1 MVGGDSMDD
10 DKKKLGY
17 RPNIE
22 YEEDYYSEGAIKPT
36 KNDDDDQSNDSNIE
50 YDNGIM
56 DHIQDNID
64 HLVQVIPILP
74 DELQTAVNQ
83 VFKPI
88 FNDWYSN
95 LKGHNY
101 PKYIPTPGKPIITPG
116 KPGGGD
122 PGGYDPGETYPWE
135 PGEPKPPHKH
145 DPIIYTPEIGE
156 PVIPPWEPFTP
167 GEIPIIDDLFA
178 PSSPFIVTYEEID
191 PIKIIGLEYTKN
203 SADLYL
209 YYTNK
214 LKNVL
219 DRYCF
224 TSISSII
231 TSNKKTGD
239 NKSEEFL
246 LGNLTMADI
255 NVDANLKHLVD
266 IGIRGEVTG
275 LLKLQFCLN
284 VFSLESTLY
293 HMKNFKVCK
302 DLRTRYEEEKMSAD
316 GTKEGSKSDR
326 MLTGL
331 RETYDKKY
339 ETSYINLYK
348 HLNSSVAVLEET
360 LNAYLLAISAKETLL
375 KKGGKN

>member
-1 MVGGDSMDD
+1 MDD
-10 DKKKLGY
+10 NKKKLGY

-36 KNDDDDQSNDSNIE
+36 ENDDDIQSNGSDVE

-88 FNDWYSN
+88 FNDWYTN
-95 LKGHNY
+95 LRNYNY
-101 PKYIPTPGKPIITPG
+101 PTYIPTPGKTTITPG
-116 KPGGGD
+116 SPGGST
-122 PGGYDPGETYPWE
+122 PGGYDPGEYYPWVPKTPE
-135 PGEPKPPHKH
+135 PPYEH
-145 DPIIYTPEIGE
+145 DPIIYTPEIGD
-156 PVIPPWEPFTP
+156 PVIPPWEPPSP

-178 PSSPFIVTYEEID
+178 PSSPFEITYEEID
-191 PIKIIGLEYTKN
+191 PVELIGLEYVKN

-214 LKNVL
+214 LKNIL

-231 TSNKKTGD
+231 TSNKKTGN

-255 NVDANLKHLVD
+255 NVNANLKHLVD
-266 IGIRGEVTG
+266 TGIRGEVTG

-326 MLTGL
+326 ILTGL

-348 HLNSSVAVLEET
+348 HLNSSVDVLEET

>member
-1 MVGGDSMDD
+1 MDD
-10 DKKKLGY
+10 NKKKLGY

-36 KNDDDDQSNDSNIE
+36 GNDDDIQSNGTDIE

-64 HLVQVIPILP
+64 HLAQVIPILP

-95 LKGHNY
+95 LKGYNY
-101 PKYIPTPGKPIITPG
+101 PTYIPTPGKPIITPG
-116 KPGGGD
+116 KPGGDD
-122 PGGYDPGETYPWE
+122 PGNYVPGENYPWE
-135 PGEPKPPHKH
+135 PEKPKPPHNH

-156 PVIPPWEPFTP
+156 PVIPPWEPPSP

-178 PSSPFIVTYEEID
+178 PSSPFEIIYEEID
-191 PIKIIGLEYTKN
+191 PVILIGLEYVKN

-214 LKNVL
+214 LRNVL

-231 TSNKKTGD
+231 TSNKKTGN

-255 NVDANLKHLVD
+255 NVNANLKHLVD
-266 IGIRGEVTG
+266 TGIRGEVTG

-326 MLTGL
+326 ILTGL

-348 HLNSSVAVLEET
+348 HLNSSIAVLEET

>member
-1 MVGGDSMDD
+1 MDD
-10 DKKKLGY
+10 NKKKLGY

-36 KNDDDDQSNDSNIE
+36 ENDDDIQSNSSDIE

-95 LKGHNY
+95 LKKHNY

-116 KPGGGD
+116 RPGEYD
-122 PGGYDPGETYPWE
+122 PGGYTPGGTYPWKPE
-135 PGEPKPPHKH
+135 PPGPPYTH
-145 DPIIYTPEIGE
+145 DPYIYTPEIGD
-156 PVIPPWEPFTP
+156 PVIPPWEPETP

-191 PIKIIGLEYTKN
+191 PVILIGLEYVKN

-214 LKNVL
+214 LKNIL

-231 TSNKKTGD
+231 TSNKKTGN

-255 NVDANLKHLVD
+255 NVNANLKHLVD
-266 IGIRGEVTG
+266 TGIRGEVTG

-326 MLTGL
+326 ILTGL

-348 HLNSSVAVLEET
+348 HLNSSVDVLEET

>member
-1 MVGGDSMDD
+1 MDD
-10 DKKKLGY
+10 NKKKLGY

-36 KNDDDDQSNDSNIE
+36 ENDNDNQSNGSDIE

-95 LKGHNY
+95 LKKHNY

-116 KPGGGD
+116 RPGEYD
-122 PGGYDPGETYPWE
+122 PGGYTPGGTYPWKPE
-135 PGEPKPPHKH
+135 PPGPPYTH
-145 DPIIYTPEIGE
+145 DPYIYTPEIGD
-156 PVIPPWEPFTP
+156 PVIPPWEPETP

-191 PIKIIGLEYTKN
+191 PVILIGLEYVKN

-214 LKNVL
+214 LKNIL

-231 TSNKKTGD
+231 TSNKKTGN

-255 NVDANLKHLVD
+255 NVNANLKHLVD
-266 IGIRGEVTG
+266 TGIRGEVTG

-326 MLTGL
+326 ILTGL

-348 HLNSSVAVLEET
+348 HLNSSVDVLEET